1 MRKGYRASAA
11 GWVLAAL
18 IAGTVPACADGLMD
32 VVKLA
37 QDSDPQFQAAKFQNQ
52 ADAEATTQAWARFL
66 PHVHAGANYEGVN
79 QDIISSDNT
88 VYAVGSTSYPDYG
101 YDITL
106 DQSLFNYADWANL
119 KAARALVRQSDAQF
133 EAAKQDLLLRAAERY
148 FTVLAA
154 TETADAARSET
165 RALKEHLE
173 LVQGKEQGGAARNAE
188 LMDAQARYL
197 QSQAKQAQA
206 DAAVRDAVAGL
217 RQITGA
223 NPTALNGLSEAL
235 TVKPLDPDDPQ
246 HWIDLAHQNN
256 PRIKAAIEASE
267 RGHQQVEIE
276 RSGWYPNLSLQLYQN
291 RHRTEGSLFGGGSD
305 IEEAGGMV
313 KLNVPIYEGGE
324 TSSKIREA
332 DSLYGKARANE
343 DKTGR
348 DVDRETEA
356 AMDGIRT
363 ATSQVSALAA
373 SLHAQ
378 QQVVEQLTD
387 AYRSGAASNVDLLDA
402 QRDLFLARAEYVRAR
417 YDYALDTLKLRHA
430 VGLLDIADLGEI
442 NRLLVG
448 KPVNVADYGA
458 RPITTPPPPAPK
470 DSDAA
475 TADPAKGAD
484 AGAAKSAGTAKAAEP
499 AKATP
504 QTSDAAPAK
513 TSPAATQSKDDSA
526 PRKPSLKKEAA
537 VPVPAIAAVKYAG
550 ITAVP
555 AARPA
560 VRQAAVPAA
569 SRKAAM
575 AVNVAAVPDRAIAAR
590 AESPLAKPVILIR
603 TADADPEA
611 EQ

>member
-1 MRKGYRASAA
+1 MGNFYRTGAARWIFAILAA
-11 GWVLAAL
+11 GAA
-18 IAGTVPACADGLMD
+18 APAYADGLMD
-32 VVKLA
+32 VVKQA
-37 QDSDPQFQAAKFQNQ
+37 QDSDAEFQAAKYQNQ
-52 ADAEATTQAWARFL
+52 ADAEATTQAWSRFL

-79 QDIISSDNT
+79 QDIVSSDNT

-154 TETADAARSET
+154 TETADAARSEA
-165 RALKEHLE
+165 RALKEHLD

-197 QSQAKQAQA
+197 QSQAKEAQA
-206 DAAVRDAVAGL
+206 DAEVRDAVAGL

-223 NPTALNGLSEAL
+223 NPTTLNGLSEAL
-235 TVKPLDPDDPQ
+235 KVKPLDPDDPQ
-246 HWIDLAHQNN
+246 HWIDLARQNN
-256 PRIKAAIEASE
+256 PRIKAAIDASE

-305 IEEAGGMV
+305 IAEAGGMV

-332 DSLYGKARANE
+332 DSLYGKARADE
-343 DKTGR
+343 DKTDR
-348 DVDRETEA
+348 DVERETEA

-378 QQVVEQLTD
+378 EQVVEQLTD

-430 VGLLDIADLGEI
+430 VGLLDITDLDEI

-448 KPVNVADYGA
+448 KPVDVADYGA
-458 RPITTPPPPAPK
+458 RPIAPPPAAPK
-470 DSDAA
+470 DSDGDSAQ
-475 TADPAKGAD
+475 PAKGAD
-484 AGAAKSAGTAKAAEP
+484 AGAEKAAG
-499 AKATP
+499 AV
-504 QTSDAAPAK
+504 APAK
-513 TSPAATQSKDDSA
+513 TESGKTQDSDDA
-526 PRKPSLKKEAA
+526 PDKPSLKKQAAA
-537 VPVPAIAAVKYAG
+537 VSLFAPAPGTEHSAAAPVPLVRAAAL
-550 ITAVP
+550 
-555 AARPA
+555 
-560 VRQAAVPAA
+560 AAVPAVPA
-569 SRKAAM
+569 SI
-575 AVNVAAVPDRAIAAR
+575 AVWPTATVKIAAVPAVAPSAQ
-590 AESPLAKPVILIR
+590 LKPDALIR
-603 TADADPEA
+603 TADAGPEIA
-611 EQ
+611 Q